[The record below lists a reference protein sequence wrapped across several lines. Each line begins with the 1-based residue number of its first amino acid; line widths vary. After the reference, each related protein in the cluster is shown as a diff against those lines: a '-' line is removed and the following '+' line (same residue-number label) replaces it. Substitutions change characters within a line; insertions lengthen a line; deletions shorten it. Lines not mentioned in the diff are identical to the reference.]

1 VPLFTTEFLGI
12 PVGQHPT
19 TTSTWTGYGEPE
31 RLAPFC
37 ILVRYNYP
45 TVDGFFKMVAVGKKL
60 LKK

>member
-1 VPLFTTEFLGI
+1 MLNFCYRDTAYSSFVDT
-12 PVGQHPT
+12 
-19 TTSTWTGYGEPE
+19 TGYGEPE